1 LKNAPTNAPTPKVG
15 LTSIATRRI
24 RETLTMKGE
33 VGGVM
38 VANIGCFLNRLD
50 TLCAVSTWGQTWGR
64 EGITQGPGTHG
75 NKVRGMMRGP
85 GIRFQALTAPALKR
99 MPHSR
104 DIFPAIETVCASC
117 LLYRHSVEMCE
128 WERCAFAWQK
138 RGSEQATDG
147 GQETASDEARE
158 WR

>member
-1 LKNAPTNAPTPKVG
+1 MTNAPTNAPTLKSD
-15 LTSIATRRI
+15 LTSIATREI
-24 RETLTMKGE
+24 WKTLTMRGE
-33 VGGVM
+33 VRGVM

-50 TLCAVSTWGQTWGR
+50 TLCSFSTRGQTWGR

-85 GIRFQALTAPALKR
+85 GIRFQALTDPALKR
-99 MPHSR
+99 MPHFR